1 MKKYIP
7 IISLL
12 LSFLSSDI
20 IAQKIQLTRSFDK
33 KMEQM
38 NLVYHFI
45 DQSYLH
51 VSYPDRDAFRK
62 YDLVLE
68 DDQSNIEIKVII
80 IQNPKLMFPNVKAA
94 STISTMASNQDE
106 RDEITVQVL
115 AQEESFNRYGAD
127 FVSIADYL
135 PKRGITGKEY
145 GRSISI
151 YKEGLGM
158 VITNIFYNQ
167 LENLES
173 YNKIISFQSSK
184 IKE

>member
-1 MKKYIP
+1 MKNAIP

-12 LSFLSSDI
+12 LCLMSSNVL
-20 IAQKIQLTRSFDK
+20 AQKIQLTRSFDK
-33 KMEQM
+33 KMERM
-38 NLVYHFI
+38 ELVYNFI

-51 VSYPDRDAFRK
+51 VSYPDRDEFRK

-68 DDQSNIEIKVII
+68 DDHSTIEIKIII

-106 RDEITVQVL
+106 RDEITIQVL
-115 AQEESFNRYGAD
+115 DQKESNKIYGAD

-135 PKRGITGKEY
+135 PKRTLTGKEY
-145 GRSISI
+145 GRSVAIF
-151 YKEGLGM
+151 KEGLGM

-167 LENLES
+167 HENLES
-173 YNKIISFQSSK
+173 FNKIISFQSSK
-184 IKE
+184 IEE